1 MTTTPSLRQQIRE
14 TVRRQRQAL
23 TPLQQQVAAQQAA
36 AQALAYPPLQQACCV
51 ALFLSFDGELDTRP
65 LIEALWQRGQQVCLP
80 ILHPFSAGQLL
91 FLRYTPQS
99 VMRPNRFGI
108 QEPLTD
114 VRQVIPLNKLDVM
127 LVPLVAFDLQGQRLG
142 MGGGFYDRT
151 LQQYQDYHFQPV
163 GLAHDCQQVGS
174 LPVEHWDIP
183 LPAVITPSAIHQWPP
198 ASEKRA

>member
-1 MTTTPSLRQQIRE
+1 MTTPPSLRQHIRE

-23 TPLQQQVAAQQAA
+23 TPRQQQIAAQQVMV
-36 AQALAYPPLQQACCV
+36 QALGYPPLQQAETV
-51 ALFLSFDGELDTRP
+51 ALFLSFDGELDTLP
-65 LIEALWQRGQQVCLP
+65 LIDALWQRGQQVCLP
-80 ILHPFSAGQLL
+80 ILHPFSTGQLL

-99 VMRPNRFGI
+99 VMRTNRFGI

-151 LQQYQDYHFQPV
+151 LQQHQDYHFQPV
-163 GLAHDCQQVGS
+163 GLAHDCQQVDS

-198 ASEKRA
+198 GPE